1 MMKVGVTD
9 IFREDN
15 LPSGIVSRK
24 FTLLRIVSFS
34 KALAELLQPESSKIK
49 ITFQKMETLT
59 INYFPPVIN
68 ISGDVFST
76 KYI

>member
-1 MMKVGVTD
+1 MKVGV
-9 IFREDN
+9 IEMFREDN

-24 FTLLRIVSFS
+24 FTLLRIVWFS
-34 KALAELLQPESSKIK
+34 KTLAELFQPESSKIK

-59 INYFPPVIN
+59 INYFSPVIN
-68 ISGDVFST
+68 ISGHVFSK